1 MKVLISD
8 NVAPEAI
15 QILES
20 TGKIEVHNR
29 AGLSPQNL
37 LEIISEYD
45 GLIIRSATKVTKEV
59 IEAGTRLKVIGRA
72 GSGLDNVDVPAA
84 TKRGIVVMNT
94 PDGNTITT
102 AEHTISMILALS
114 RNIPQATAS
123 MKANKWEKK
132 KFEGREVYWKTLG
145 VIGMG
150 KIGKVVAD
158 RAMGLKMKVIAHD
171 PYLKE
176 EIARDMGVELVS
188 LDELY
193 ARSDYVTVHVPKTKE
208 TMNLIDREAISKMKD
223 GVMLINCARGGI
235 INEEALYEALKEGK
249 LWGAALDVFVQEPP
263 GEHPLLGLPNL
274 ICTPHLGASTEEAQR
289 KVAED
294 VARQFVDYL
303 LHDTVKNAV
312 NLPSIDGELVSV
324 LRPYLDLSEKM
335 GRFMAHFVEGAPEEV
350 SISYQGEVSQLD
362 CRPLTISVLVGLLS
376 PVVPDGINFIN
387 APHLAKERGIK
398 VTEAKIESA
407 EDFVNLISITLKTNK
422 KEAHIAGTLF
432 GKREPRIVRLDSF
445 TMEATPEGHLVFIKS
460 GDSPGVIGGIGSF
473 LGQHGINI
481 NRMSVGQD
489 LTNKLNIILLHTDI
503 TVSGPV
509 MEGLGK
515 LPHIIQ
521 ALRFDI

>member
-1 MKVLISD
+1 
-8 NVAPEAI
+8 
-15 QILES
+15 
-20 TGKIEVHNR
+20 
-29 AGLSPQNL
+29 
-37 LEIISEYD
+37 
-45 GLIIRSATKVTKEV
+45 
-59 IEAGTRLKVIGRA
+59 
-72 GSGLDNVDVPAA
+72 
-84 TKRGIVVMNT
+84 
-94 PDGNTITT
+94 
-102 AEHTISMILALS
+102 
-114 RNIPQATAS
+114 
-123 MKANKWEKK
+123 
-132 KFEGREVYWKTLG
+132 
-145 VIGMG
+145 
-150 KIGKVVAD
+150 
-158 RAMGLKMKVIAHD
+158 
-171 PYLKE
+171 
-176 EIARDMGVELVS
+176 
-188 LDELY
+188 
-193 ARSDYVTVHVPKTKE
+193 
-208 TMNLIDREAISKMKD
+208 
-223 GVMLINCARGGI
+223 
-235 INEEALYEALKEGK
+235 
-249 LWGAALDVFVQEPP
+249 
-263 GEHPLLGLPNL
+263 
-274 ICTPHLGASTEEAQR
+274 
-289 KVAED
+289 VAED

-303 LHDTVKNAV
+303 LYDTVKNAV

-460 GDSPGVIGGIGSF
+460 TDSPGVIGGIGSF

-515 LPHIIQ
+515 LPHVIQ